1 MAGKLLAT
9 CQGYWEV
16 RERTKERAKEIIGP
30 RPYHSF
36 MGLLTYSPGRTRVK
50 ICGLKTSA
58 DVDSAVAAGVDAVGF
73 VFYPPSV
80 RAVSPNIAAQLIS
93 RLPAGVDAVGLV
105 VNATDEQFAAI
116 RAAASITLWQF
127 HGDETPERCAQLA
140 AGEPWMKAARVGT
153 GFAFDDFSLQYGQ
166 ANAFL
171 LDALVEGYGG
181 GGVPFDWQGIPQ
193 TWVSENAPRV
203 VLSGGLNV
211 HNVGEAIARLHPCA
225 VDVSSGVEIS
235 RGVKDPALMTQ
246 FIQAVRAADVK
257 TSSQ

>member
-1 MAGKLLAT
+1 
-9 CQGYWEV
+9 
-16 RERTKERAKEIIGP
+16 
-30 RPYHSF
+30 

-127 HGDETPERCAQLA
+127 HGDETLERCAQLA

-235 RGVKDPALMTQ
+235 RGVKDPALMAQ
-246 FIQAVRAADVK
+246 FIQAVRAADAK

>member
-9 CQGYWEV
+9 CQGYWEA
-16 RERTKERAKEIIGP
+16 REIIGP

-235 RGVKDPALMTQ
+235 RGVKDPALMAQ
-246 FIQAVRAADVK
+246 FIQAVRAADAK

>member
-1 MAGKLLAT
+1 
-9 CQGYWEV
+9 
-16 RERTKERAKEIIGP
+16 
-30 RPYHSF
+30 

-50 ICGLKTSA
+50 ICGLKTPA
-58 DVDSAVAAGVDAVGF
+58 DVDAAVAAGVDAVGF
-73 VFYPPSV
+73 VFYPPSP
-80 RAVSPNIAAQLIS
+80 RAVSPNIAASLIS

-105 VNATDEQFAAI
+105 VNASDEQFEAI

-127 HGDETPERCAQLA
+127 HGDESPQECERLA
-140 AGEPWMKAARVGT
+140 AGDPWMKAARIGAQ
-153 GFAFDDFSLQYGQ
+153 FPFDEFSLQYSQ

-193 TWVSENAPRV
+193 VWVSANAPRV
-203 VLSGGLNV
+203 VLSGGLNT

-235 RGVKDPALMTQ
+235 KGIKDPVLMAQ
-246 FIQAVRAADVK
+246 FIEAVRAADAK
-257 TSSQ
+257 AST